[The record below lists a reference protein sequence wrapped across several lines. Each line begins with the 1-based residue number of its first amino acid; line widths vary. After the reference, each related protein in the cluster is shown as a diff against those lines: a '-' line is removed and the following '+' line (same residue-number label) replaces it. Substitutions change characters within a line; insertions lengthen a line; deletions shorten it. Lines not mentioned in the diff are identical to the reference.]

1 MKELILKAYAKINL
15 SIDVLGKLPSGYHEV
30 LMVMEQVDLYDTVK
44 MTWREGFEAGTI
56 NGNLEAASRPATAMN
71 GSLGDGVSIS
81 LSTSVSY
88 LPDDQGNIA
97 YRAAEKMIQEYG
109 KGRVGTL
116 QIGIDKRIPVAA
128 GLAGGSAN
136 CAAVLHGVNQLW
148 DLGLDLETLM
158 KHGTALGADVPFCL
172 AGQAAL
178 NENLD
183 LHKDPLAG
191 TCAAASGIGEKLEQI
206 SPMRAWVLLSKPSI
220 SVSTAQVYGG
230 LNLEE
235 IKNRPNTAELK
246 AGLREGNYYKISK
259 NMTNVLENYSLK
271 EYPVIVYTKNK
282 IEQEGKAYKVLM
294 SGSGPTVF
302 ALYTSKRKG
311 EAAYS
316 KLRQL
321 NQETFFVK
329 AL

>member
-30 LMVMEQVDLYDTVK
+30 LMVMEQVDLYDSVK
-44 MTWREGFEAGTI
+44 ITWLEPLAEGKPVEHIPTDPAESIATNHEKGITI
-56 NGNLEAASRPATAMN
+56 T
-71 GSLGDGVSIS
+71 
-81 LSTSVSY
+81 LSTNVPY
-88 LPDDQGNIA
+88 LPDDNGNIA
-97 YRAAEKMIQEYG
+97 YRAAETMIREYG
-109 KGRVGTL
+109 NGRIGTL
-116 QIGIDKRIPVAA
+116 KIDIEKRIPVAA

-136 CAAVLHGVNQLW
+136 CAAVLHGINKLW
-148 DLGLDLETLM
+148 NLGLDLKTLM
-158 KHGTALGADVPFCL
+158 VHGTELGADVAFCL

-178 NENLD
+178 NPILD
-183 LHKDPLAG
+183 LHNDPLAG
-191 TCAAASGIGEKLEQI
+191 TCAAASGIGEKLEQMI
-206 SPMRAWVLLSKPSI
+206 PMKAWVLLSKPSI

-230 LNLEE
+230 LRLDE
-235 IKNRPNTAELK
+235 IENRPNTAELK

-282 IEQEGKAYKVLM
+282 IEQEGNAYKVLM

-302 ALYTSKRKG
+302 GLYTSKRKG

-321 NQETFFVK
+321 NKETFFVK
-329 AL
+329 TL

>member
-30 LMVMEQVDLYDTVK
+30 LMVMEQVDLYDSVK
-44 MTWREGFEAGTI
+44 ITWLEPLAEGKPVEDIPTDPAESIATNHEKGITI
-56 NGNLEAASRPATAMN
+56 T
-71 GSLGDGVSIS
+71 
-81 LSTSVSY
+81 LSTNVPY
-88 LPDDQGNIA
+88 LPDDNGNIA
-97 YRAAEKMIQEYG
+97 YRAAETMIREYG
-109 KGRVGTL
+109 NGRIGTL
-116 QIGIDKRIPVAA
+116 KIDIEKRIPVAA

-136 CAAVLHGVNQLW
+136 CAAVLHGINKLW
-148 DLGLDLETLM
+148 NLGLDLKTLM
-158 KHGTALGADVPFCL
+158 VHGTELGADVAFCL

-178 NENLD
+178 NPILD
-183 LHKDPLAG
+183 LHNDPLAG
-191 TCAAASGIGEKLEQI
+191 TCAAASGIGEKLEQMI
-206 SPMRAWVLLSKPSI
+206 PMKAWVLLSKPSI

-230 LNLEE
+230 LRLDE
-235 IKNRPNTAELK
+235 IENRPNTAELK